1 MKLAKKNKARIL
13 PQLEK
18 ETAMFPFEDRV
29 LIWLHSIWQKDIIDF
44 HHSDGKG
51 MVEKFRDDMHKLLRF
66 DKYYHEKLKNR
77 LKQ

>member
-1 MKLAKKNKARIL
+1 
-13 PQLEK
+13 
-18 ETAMFPFEDRV
+18 
-29 LIWLHSIWQKDIIDF
+29 LHSIWQKDIIDF